1 MKEKNWLTWLTVLAL
16 VVGFAAMG
24 ASVWLSAQAAK
35 QTQRNS
41 QLAGQ
46 LYQASRTSSSEAS
59 SVKKRLDKLASD
71 NSSLRKKNSR
81 LAKENQ
87 ALKEANQDLPAASAA
102 ADLNVWETEEKSGK
116 LQLEIDNQTGQAVS
130 DLLVLAVAAS
140 GRVTLSSLTSYFPV
154 GGAKPRYFY
163 RKEVAIG
170 KTEGSL
176 TGAYAGSDLVSL
188 FADASGVYWFKGN
201 RGQIEK
207 IGSQAHFKKLLRQ
220 ISLNKLEESP
230 LPVKKTKT
238 EKKKKQ
244 TSKKTT
250 KKAEKQS
257 SKKKVE

>member
-46 LYQASRTSSSEAS
+46 LYQASLTSSSEAS

-71 NSSLRKKNSR
+71 NSSLKKKNSR
-81 LAKENQ
+81 LAKENR
-87 ALKEANQDLPAASAA
+87 ALKEAKAGAA
-102 ADLNVWETEEKSGK
+102 AGLNVWETEEKRGQ
-116 LQLEIDNQTGQAVS
+116 LQLEIDNQTRQAVS
-130 DLLVLAVAAS
+130 DLLVLVVAAS
-140 GRVTLSSLTSYFPV
+140 GRVTLSSLPSYFPV

-176 TGAYAGSDLVSL
+176 TGAYAGSNLVCL

-201 RGQIEK
+201 RGKIEK

-230 LPVKKTKT
+230 LPVKKTK
-238 EKKKKQ
+238 KQ
-244 TSKKTT
+244 TSE
-250 KKAEKQS
+250 KAEKQS
-257 SKKKVE
+257 SKKKAE